1 MRSLSTTTTTTMT
14 SNSSSSNK
22 ELLEEIHKNGIDPV
36 LKAMNDRV
44 VSHDKLKEALILGMI
59 SQEHVYVE
67 GPPGAAKTL
76 ISETVSKSTDLE
88 FFFYQLHRDTR
99 LNELVGDAVV
109 LREQTPDGG
118 EIIKQATVPGGILT
132 SEICVLDDI
141 TRCPGEALNVLL
153 RVLNE
158 RKFGS
163 DSLPL
168 RTAIATGNPN
178 QENYYVEQLDPAS
191 LDRFTF
197 QVETK
202 GFVNSGEWTEAMK
215 VLNMYSSSSDR
226 ESSSD
231 TIRNSVE
238 RPIRDLLGDAHTKLM
253 PQVEVPTRVKVF
265 LLSFLKHLKEKFALN
280 ETNCLLTDRT
290 FLVKSVRAMKARA
303 VLNGRLSCKPEDLF
317 VLELLTTF
325 RTS

>member
-1 MRSLSTTTTTTMT
+1 VCMSSSRRSGYRLKST
-14 SNSSSSNK
+14 SSSSK
-22 ELLEEIHKNGIDPV
+22 LLEEVHKDGIDRV
-36 LKAMNDRV
+36 FAAMNEKV
-44 VSHDKLKEALILGMI
+44 VSHSKLKEALVLGMI

-99 LNELVGDAVV
+99 LDELIGDASIV
-109 LREQTPDGG
+109 REKTPSGG
-118 EIIKQATVPGGILT
+118 EIIKQTTVPGGILT
-132 SEICVLDDI
+132 AEICVLDDI

-163 DSLPL
+163 DHLPL

-202 GFVNSGEWTEAMK
+202 GFVSTGEWTEAMK
-215 VLNMYSSSSDR
+215 VLNMYSSSSFSTSEQ
-226 ESSSD
+226 ESS
-231 TIRNSVE
+231 
-238 RPIRDLLGDAHTKLM
+238 RPIRDLLSDAHQVLM
-253 PQVEVPTRVKVF
+253 PQVEVPTRVKIF

-280 ETNCLLTDRT
+280 GTFFLFFFSTSSCSHTTHHTHTHRNKLSPDR
-290 FLVKSVRAMKARA
+290 SY
-303 VLNGRLSCKPEDLF
+303 LSG
-317 VLELLTTF
+317 
-325 RTS
+325 